1 MGILQVAE
9 SPKVWVAV
17 PGYPDFALE
26 IQYLSPAEIKKVSKR
41 CSRQELNKQTRQY
54 EENVDN
60 ELLAKEL
67 TRAMILNWRGL
78 TVEYLI
84 DMVNPSAETIGEI
97 ESEHGGELP
106 FSESDLAT
114 LVEHTYTRSF
124 MDLVM
129 EVAMDLHRMREYE
142 KIQLEKNS
150 DASPTT

>member
-9 SPKVWVAV
+9 SPKVWIAV
-17 PGYPDFALE
+17 PGYPNFDLQV
-26 IQYLSPAEIKKVSKR
+26 QYLSPAEIKKVSKR

-54 EENVDN
+54 EEVVDN

-67 TRAMILNWRGL
+67 TRAMILSWRGL
-78 TVEYLI
+78 TVEYLT
-84 DMVNPSAETIGEI
+84 DMMPVSDDTAREI
-97 ESEHGGELP
+97 EEEHDGELP

-129 EVAMDLHRMREYE
+129 EAAMDLHRMREYE
-142 KIQLEKNS
+142 KVQLEKNS
-150 DASPTT
+150 DASPAM